1 MVLEVVLYLGLKFI
15 LQIVNNL
22 SLIMVCLLQ
31 LKISDVE
38 YQKGP
43 Y

>member
-1 MVLEVVLYLGLKFI
+1 MVLKVVLYLGLKDI

-38 YQKGP
+38 YHKAP

>member
-1 MVLEVVLYLGLKFI
+1 MVLEVMLYLGLEVI
-15 LQIVNNL
+15 LEIVNNL
-22 SLIMVCLLQ
+22 SLIMACLLQ

-38 YQKGP
+38 PHKGP